1 MKNISIT
8 LTLYNSDKCTL
19 YISSISEQKIRI
31 ILFSILNYIQ
41 FNYILRIRLRRK

>member
-19 YISSISEQKIRI
+19 YIYRVYQSKKFG
-31 ILFSILNYIQ
+31 LYCLAYT
-41 FNYILRIRLRRK
+41 